1 MGSNVEVAVGGRDLD
16 DNGVKDFVSGH
27 IAESGAEN
35 DEEQYAEGEGGD
47 PVSQHQL
54 VVYVEVI
61 EIG

>member
-1 MGSNVEVAVGGRDLD
+1 MTVCGRDFD

-27 IAESGAEN
+27 IAESGAEDN
-35 DEEQYAEGEGGD
+35 EKQQAEGEGGD